1 MSLKSLKSTRRF
13 VSCHVLRE
21 TILQKLLNQ
30 VVEILGEE
38 GVIHSNRAALVV
50 DARNLVDWRRTR
62 SSSSE
67 DAVVPLRTVQCT
79 PTEMTKEA
87 CYFAEI
93 SQFAYAESSSI
104 VQRIGD
110 SVESM
115 EESTDKDYLKKCSE
129 VEKIPAEMIEEL
141 GQNVKYTMD
150 AENACI
156 EAEDMAENGNEKK
169 TEECLKDAKKAAA
182 ENDMKGL
189 ESVQKGQAP

>member
-141 GQNVKYTMD
+141 G
-150 AENACI
+150 
-156 EAEDMAENGNEKK
+156 
-169 TEECLKDAKKAAA
+169 
-182 ENDMKGL
+182 
-189 ESVQKGQAP
+189 